1 MALLGRPPLTR
12 DQRRRVVSAIATAE
26 RGHRGE
32 IGLHLEAHYAGDG
45 SLARAGELFHA
56 LGMDRTR
63 DGTGV
68 LLYVAVADRRAAV
81 WAGPGVYGATAPEF
95 WKVATD
101 RVAQGFAEGR
111 PADGLISALTA
122 IGELLRTAAPGED
135 DAGDER
141 PNRVTTS

>member
-1 MALLGRPPLTR
+1 MALFHRPHLTR
-12 DQRRRVVSAIATAE
+12 DEQRRVVAAIEAAE

-32 IGLHLEAHYAGDG
+32 IGVHLEARYVGDG
-45 SLARAGELFHA
+45 PLARAGELFRA
-56 LGMDRTR
+56 LGMDQTR

-68 LLYVAVADRRAAV
+68 LLYVALADRRAAV

-101 RVAQGFAEGR
+101 RVAQGFADGR
-111 PADGLISALTA
+111 PADGLISALIA
-122 IGELLRTAAPGED
+122 IGELLLTAAPGD
-135 DAGDER
+135 DSAGDER

>member
-1 MALLGRPPLTR
+1 MALFRRPHLTR
-12 DQRRRVVSAIATAE
+12 AQQQRVVAAIDAAE

-32 IGLHLEAHYAGDG
+32 IGVHLEARYTGDG
-45 SLARAGELFHA
+45 PLARAGELFHS
-56 LGMDRTR
+56 LGMDQTR

-101 RVAQGFAEGR
+101 RVAQGFAEGQ
-111 PADGLISALTA
+111 PAEGLVSALTA
-122 IGELLRTAAPGED
+122 IGELLLTAAPGSD
-135 DAGDER
+135 DAGDEL